1 MDQLKTIKELINQGD
16 IENALQAL
24 EEFLQTEPVGKDE
37 AYYLMG
43 NAYRKLGDW
52 QKALNNYQSAIELN
66 PDSPAL
72 QARKM
77 VMDILNFYNKDMYN
91 QIDYG
96 KNQRSNRSRHRA
108 LQRVQ
113 PVCGSLSAQR
123 NIPRQRGECER
134 V

>member
-24 EEFLQTEPVGKDE
+24 EEFLQTDPVGKDE
-37 AYYLMG
+37 AFYLMG
-43 NAYRKLGDW
+43 NAYRKLGDC

-91 QIDYG
+91 Q
-96 KNQRSNRSRHRA
+96 
-108 LQRVQ
+108 
-113 PVCGSLSAQR
+113 
-123 NIPRQRGECER
+123 
-134 V
+134 

>member
-77 VMDILNFYNKDMYN
+77 MMDILNFYNKDMYN
-91 QIDYG
+91 Q
-96 KNQRSNRSRHRA
+96 
-108 LQRVQ
+108 
-113 PVCGSLSAQR
+113 
-123 NIPRQRGECER
+123 
-134 V
+134 

>member
-1 MDQLKTIKELINQGD
+1 MDQLKTIKELISQGD
-16 IENALQAL
+16 IEKALQAL
-24 EEFLQTEPVGKDE
+24 DEFLRTEPVGKDE

-91 QIDYG
+91 Q
-96 KNQRSNRSRHRA
+96 
-108 LQRVQ
+108 
-113 PVCGSLSAQR
+113 
-123 NIPRQRGECER
+123 
-134 V
+134 

>member
-24 EEFLQTEPVGKDE
+24 EEFLQTDPVGKDQ

-43 NAYRKLGDW
+43 NAYRKLKKKK
-52 QKALNNYQSAIELN
+52 KALNNYQSAIELN

-91 QIDYG
+91 Q
-96 KNQRSNRSRHRA
+96 
-108 LQRVQ
+108 
-113 PVCGSLSAQR
+113 
-123 NIPRQRGECER
+123 
-134 V
+134 